1 MTSRAI
7 KLNLDQ
13 LSRNVS
19 VRLNAIASQS
29 RDRQVTSLVQE
40 VERQLPDAQIVVGE
54 TPSMSVV
61 DILND
66 GGDPAIFSS
75 FRDADEG
82 AVEPSL
88 ATAVANI
95 IVRS

>member
-66 GGDPAIFSS
+66 GGDPAIFAS
-75 FRDADEG
+75 FSDTVERAI
-82 AVEPSL
+82 EPSL